1 MFRTRLLSS
10 IVLVILALATLLGG
24 GWYLTITL
32 WAVSLVAFRELCQAC
47 RITEDSKA
55 GKALEMT
62 GFIFITFY
70 YLAMAGLKNS
80 FYMIMVVLMALIAFL
95 FVYVFCFP
103 QIHARQV
110 MSAYFSFVYAP
121 VMFSFIYLTR
131 GLEYGRY
138 FVWMIFIS
146 SWISDTFAYIFG
158 MLFGRHSLAPVL
170 SPKKSVEGSVA
181 GIIGSALC
189 GGLFGYFLVEPLIH
203 DQQVTWVFAL
213 IGGIGSSISQI
224 GDLAASAIKRNY
236 EIKDYGKLIPGHG
249 GIMDRFDSVIVT
261 APMIYFLFR
270 ILIAAVR

>member
-1 MFRTRLLSS
+1 MFKTRLLSS
-10 IVLVILALATLLGG
+10 IILVIIALAAIISGS
-24 GWYLTITL
+24 WYLAAVL
-32 WAVSLVAFRELCQAC
+32 WGISLVAYRELCQAC
-47 RITEDSKA
+47 RIIEPA
-55 GKALEMT
+55 GKGKSLEGM
-62 GFIFITFY
+62 GFVFITLY
-70 YLAMAGLKNS
+70 YLAMVGSRNPL
-80 FYMIMVVLMALIAFL
+80 YMIMVVLLSLIGFL
-95 FVYVFCFP
+95 FVYVFAFP

-110 MSAYFSFVYAP
+110 MSAYFCFVYAP

-131 GLEYGRY
+131 ELEYGLY
-138 FVWMIFIS
+138 FVGMIFIS

-158 MLFGRHSLAPVL
+158 MLLGKHRLVPIL

-189 GGLFGYFLVEPLIH
+189 GGLLGFFLVEPVIH
-203 DQQVTWVFAL
+203 EQEVTFIFAL
-213 IGGIGSSISQI
+213 IGGIGSIISQI

-270 ILIAAVR
+270 IMISAVR

>member
-1 MFRTRLLSS
+1 MFKIRLFSS
-10 IVLVILALATLLGG
+10 IILVIIALATIIGG
-24 GWYLTITL
+24 GWYLAGVL
-32 WAVSLVAFRELCQAC
+32 WAISLVAYRELCQAC
-47 RITEDSKA
+47 GIKKKTEKTNC
-55 GKALEMT
+55 LEIL
-62 GFIFITFY
+62 GFCFITIY
-70 YLAMAGLKNS
+70 YLTMVTIKDSL
-80 FYMIMVVLMALIAFL
+80 YMMMVVLLALIACL

-103 QIHARQV
+103 KIHAQQV
-110 MSAYFSFVYAP
+110 MGAYFSFVYAP

-131 GLEYGRY
+131 ELEYGLY

-158 MLFGRHSLAPVL
+158 MLFGKHSLAPVL

-181 GIIGSALC
+181 GVLGSALC
-189 GGLFGYFLVEPLIH
+189 GALFGYFLVEKLIH
-203 DQQVTWVFAL
+203 DQQITLVFAL
-213 IGGIGSSISQI
+213 IAGIGSIISQI

-261 APMIYFLFR
+261 APMIYFLYR

>member
-1 MFRTRLLSS
+1 
-10 IVLVILALATLLGG
+10 
-24 GWYLTITL
+24 
-32 WAVSLVAFRELCQAC
+32 
-47 RITEDSKA
+47 
-55 GKALEMT
+55 
-62 GFIFITFY
+62 
-70 YLAMAGLKNS
+70 
-80 FYMIMVVLMALIAFL
+80 
-95 FVYVFCFP
+95 
-103 QIHARQV
+103 
-110 MSAYFSFVYAP
+110 
-121 VMFSFIYLTR
+121 
-131 GLEYGRY
+131 
-138 FVWMIFIS
+138 MIFIS

-224 GDLAASAIKRNY
+224 GVLAASAIKRNY